1 MRCLI
6 TGGTGFVGSH
16 VVELAIRKGWEVLC
30 PVRDKNAVRFLKDM
44 PVKLCSM
51 DRLESE
57 LLESPDID
65 VVIHLAGAT
74 RALTY
79 AEYYKANVEYTRW
92 LIGLL
97 ISSGATRTLGRF
109 VLVSSQAAAG
119 PSRCNGEPVTER
131 DTPSPVSSYGRSK
144 LEGETITLSFKR
156 RIPVTIVRPPTV
168 FGPRDTDV
176 FGVFRSARFRITPVV
191 AGPDR
196 LVSVIYVED
205 LAHGI
210 VETAICDHLPS
221 GEIFFL
227 ANEQPVIWREFARQI
242 GNSLGYDPAVVPVPL
257 PAMRLMGRFGDLLG
271 FLTRKPALIRSEKIM
286 EMEKIAWVC
295 SASKAREL
303 LSWTTSTP
311 LNMAIDKTRD
321 WYVREGWI

>member
-16 VVELAIRKGWEVLC
+16 VVEHAIRKGWEVLC
-30 PVRDKNAVRFLKDM
+30 LVRDINSVRFLKDM
-44 PVKLCSM
+44 PVKCCSM

-57 LLESPDID
+57 LIESPNID
-65 VVIHLAGAT
+65 FVIHVAGAT

-79 AEYYKANVEYTRW
+79 ADYYKANVEYTKW

-97 ISSGATRTLGRF
+97 ISSGATRNLARF

-119 PSRCNGEPVTER
+119 PSGYNGEPVTEQ
-131 DTPSPVSSYGRSK
+131 DTPAPVSNYGRSK
-144 LEGETITLSFKR
+144 LEGETTTLSFMQ

-210 VETAICDHLPS
+210 VEAAICDHVPS

-242 GNSLGYDPAVVPVPL
+242 GKSLGYDPAVVPVPL
-257 PAMRLMGRFGDLLG
+257 SAMRLIGKAGDLIG
-271 FLTRKPALIRSEKIM
+271 YFTRKPALIRSEKIM
-286 EMEKIAWVC
+286 EMEKLAWVC

-311 LNMAIDKTRD
+311 LNIAIDKTRD